1 MKKFKLEYEEQF
13 YSQHGEDGIINLLIN
28 NILKKDYTFLEIG
41 FGNGKVTNMSKNLLI
56 NQNYKGI
63 GVDISLAVGGL
74 DDYPLEYISSKIDVN
89 NCLNLI
95 TDENITCDFFS
106 LDIDSYDFDIMQK
119 MFESGFRPK
128 TICVEINRGFGESV
142 ASFPYKDDA
151 KRLYNKSYFH
161 GCSLNKYK
169 NYLKSFGYE
178 FFTVDTSGVNAFFYR
193 KKDCNDKNLKT
204 YDVLQNDYKEDK
216 VQKVL
221 SGEIEPRKDMQLC
234 QYWKNFIDEI
244 YKD

>member
-1 MKKFKLEYEEQF
+1 MKKFKLNYEEQF

-41 FGNGKVTNMSKNLLI
+41 FGNGKVTNMAKNLLI

-63 GVDISLAVGGL
+63 GVDISPTVGGL

-89 NCLNLI
+89 NCLDLI
-95 TDENITCDFFS
+95 TDENKACDFFS
-106 LDIDSYDFDIMQK
+106 LDIDSYDFDIMEK
-119 MFESGFRPK
+119 LFEGGFRPK

-161 GCSLNKYK
+161 GCSLNKYNK
-169 NYLKSFGYE
+169 YLKSFGYE

-193 KKDCNDKNLKT
+193 TKDCNEENLKT
-204 YDVLQNDYKEDK
+204 YGVLQNDYKEDK

-221 SGEIEPRKDMQLC
+221 LGEIEITKDWQLR
-234 QYWKNFIDEI
+234 QYWKNLIGEI